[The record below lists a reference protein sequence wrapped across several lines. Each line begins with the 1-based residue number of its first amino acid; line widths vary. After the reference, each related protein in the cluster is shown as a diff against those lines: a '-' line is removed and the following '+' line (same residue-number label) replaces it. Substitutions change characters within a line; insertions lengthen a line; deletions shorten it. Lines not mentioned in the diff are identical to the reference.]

1 MFQKYFFAILT
12 FFLIS
17 LQVSAQLTVENAVNQ
32 QTVLYNDGNSDDLY
46 IVCGEKGTENINI
59 EASTNFGNGATSF
72 TWEKYD
78 TLSAS
83 FVWIADGA
91 PNDTISSRL
100 TNLGEGCYRVTITD
114 GSTLEEYQ
122 AWVLHDW
129 ILPEAIIPDSSS
141 VCEYFKIVGSITAS
155 NLSYF
160 DLSDNSKV
168 SLRTDFANFSYYWKH
183 NDLPVAYTL
192 SPTVLNPIAS
202 NSPLAYT
209 LEVEDE
215 YGCTGTTTIDYISKV
230 PKSAFSFDPASGEA
244 VLEVTFTNN
253 SINYDESFWN
263 FSKKFKDIS
272 TELAESET
280 EIVDSI
286 KFILEEEA
294 PVYEFEEVGTYSVYL
309 ATLKKNSNVSCYDT
323 SWMQPPYIVTDE
335 SLIDAPNFFTPNGD
349 GENDEFVI
357 RSKSL
362 KRCTIKIYNRWGGL
376 VHSWKYTNIRSN
388 DYTYEHSVWDGK
400 IGNRYASP
408 GVYYYFISAEGR
420 DDEKHKLNGF
430 VHIFREKNSG
440 D

>member
-1 MFQKYFFAILT
+1 MFQKYFFSILI
-12 FFLIS
+12 FLLIS
-17 LQVSAQLTVENAVNQ
+17 FELSAQITVENYAESISVR
-32 QTVLYNDGNSDDLY
+32 YNDGNSDDLY
-46 IVCGEKGTENINI
+46 IVCGEKDDNNITILATASSGTS
-59 EASTNFGNGATSF
+59 STF

-83 FVWIADGA
+83 FQWYADGA
-91 PNDTISSRL
+91 INDTLTSTL
-100 TNLGEGCYRVTITD
+100 TNIEEGCYRVMISD
-114 GSTLEEYQ
+114 SHTLEVAQ
-122 AWVLHDW
+122 AWVIQNW

-141 VCEYFKIVGSITAS
+141 VCDYFKIVGSFTAS
-155 NLSYF
+155 TLSYF

-168 SLRTDFANFSYYWKH
+168 NLRTDFSDFTYYWKY
-183 NDLPVAYTL
+183 DGSAVSSDL
-192 SPTVLNPIAS
+192 SPTIQDPIAS
-202 NSPLAYT
+202 ETPLAYT
-209 LEVEDE
+209 LEIEDE
-215 YGCTGTTTIDYISKV
+215 YGCTGTTTVDYISKV
-230 PKSAFSFDPASGEA
+230 PKAAFDYDPESGEA

-263 FSKKFKDIS
+263 FSKKFKDIAL
-272 TELAESET
+272 ELAESKTGE
-280 EIVDSI
+280 VDSI
-286 KFILEEEA
+286 NFILEEEA

-309 ATLKKNSNVSCYDT
+309 VTAKNNSTGTCYDT
-323 SWMQPPYIVTDE
+323 TWMQSPYIVTDE

-349 GENDEFVI
+349 GENDQFII

-400 IGNRYASP
+400 VGRRYASP

-420 DDEKHKLNGF
+420 DGKKHKLKGF
-430 VHIFREKNSG
+430 VHLFRQKNAG